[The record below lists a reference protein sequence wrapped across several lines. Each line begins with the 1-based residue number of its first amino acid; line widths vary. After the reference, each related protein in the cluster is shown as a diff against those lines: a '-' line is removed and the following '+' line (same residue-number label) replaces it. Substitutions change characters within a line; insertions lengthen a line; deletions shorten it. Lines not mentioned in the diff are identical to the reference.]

1 MRDDEKFTE
10 DEINLLSNCLLQSIS
25 NNHRYAQ
32 ESLQNK
38 IEDISSLSYSSS
50 DERIEKL
57 KKIIE
62 SITFSIEHINR
73 INEFLNK
80 IRK

>member
-1 MRDDEKFTE
+1 MIENERFTE
-10 DEINLLSNCLLQSIS
+10 VELFLLKSCLLQSIS
-25 NNHRYAQ
+25 NNHKYAQ